1 MELGMIGLGR
11 MGANMTERLLNGGHR
26 VVAYARTPEKVQ
38 SVVKKGADSA
48 HSLEELVSKLASKR
62 IIWLMIPAGKP
73 VDLTIQ
79 KLIDLLDKDDVIID
93 GGNSFYKDTL
103 KRAEELKQKN
113 IHFVDV
119 GTSGGI
125 WGLKEGY
132 SLMVGGEKDIVEFL
146 NPFFK
151 TLAPASDK
159 GWSYVGPNGAGH
171 FVKMVHNGIEYG
183 MMQAYAEGFAL
194 MKRKEEFSLD
204 LHRIAEVWRFG
215 SVVRSWLLDLI
226 AEALKDNPDLEGVA
240 PYVAESGEGRWTV
253 KEAIDQ
259 NLAAPVISLSL
270 LQRFRSL
277 EKEGFSDKL
286 LAIMRSKFGGHE
298 ITKKE
303 KS

>member
-38 SVVKKGADSA
+38 SVVKKGAEGA
-48 HSLEELVSKLASKR
+48 HSLEEFVPKLGPKR

-79 KLIDLLDKDDVIID
+79 KLINLLDKDDVIID

-132 SLMVGGEKDIVEFL
+132 SLMVGGEKYIVEFL
-146 NPFFK
+146 SPFFK

-204 LHRIAEVWRFG
+204 LHRIAEVWRYG

-226 AEALKDNPDLEGVA
+226 AEALKDNPDLEGIA